1 MKLNL
6 LPGIIM
12 IPVFFLL
19 AFSAAAQQSTL
30 TITNPS
36 AIERTDEM
44 VVLKRSALAAKLGNI
59 PAGKYVV
66 VHTKNNTP
74 VLVQY
79 DDRDKDGEWDEAV
92 FLYNYKKKEKVNF
105 LISIASSPAAVK
117 AVVRAHV
124 RQKRKNAADEFGHDL
139 TLDSIPAGQPAT
151 DFSKQP
157 LPPFL
162 TEGPAW
168 ENDKTGF
175 RIYFDVRNGKD
186 IWGKTTAAMVLD
198 EVGSKT
204 SDDYHQ
210 QAGWGMDIL
219 KVGKSLGAGS
229 LALSVPVKN
238 NKDTLVRL
246 GGNNMGKVIY
256 EKIADG
262 PLRAVFRL
270 HYPEWK
276 VLNNANTVSVT
287 EEISIWG
294 GQYFYESKVWIS
306 GEPAGA
312 KLVTGIVNLHSKQ
325 SYEMDMAGAKILYTY
340 DVQTENNDQLGMA
353 IAVQKNILNGFA
365 ATADA
370 ATDIQNTYIVKIDLN
385 KKQPAV
391 FRFYAGWEKSNEQF
405 TTAQKFRKFLE
416 QQAVVTG
423 QSLIIK

>member
-1 MKLNL
+1 MKPNVF
-6 LPGIIM
+6 PGIVIAAV
-12 IPVFFLL
+12 IFLL
-19 AFSAAAQQSTL
+19 ASSAVAQQSIV
-30 TITNPS
+30 TIINPS
-36 AIERTDEM
+36 STERKDEI
-44 VVLKRSALAAKLGNI
+44 VVLKRSVLETKLGNI

-66 VHTKNNTP
+66 MHTKSNTP
-74 VLVQY
+74 VLIQY
-79 DDRDKDGEWDEAV
+79 DDMDKDGKWDEAV
-92 FLYNYKKKEKVNF
+92 FLYNYKKKEKVVF
-105 LISIASSPAAVK
+105 LISIASSPAAIK
-117 AVVRAHV
+117 AMVRAHV
-124 RQKRKNAADEFGHDL
+124 RQKRKNTDDSFGDDL
-139 TLDSIPAGQPAT
+139 AIDSIPAGQPAT

-175 RIYFDVRNGKD
+175 RLYFDVRNGKD
-186 IWGKTTAAMVLD
+186 IWGKTTAKMVLD

-204 SDDYHQ
+204 SEDYHK
-210 QAGWGMDIL
+210 QADWGMDIL

-276 VLNNANTVSVT
+276 ILNNIKPVSLT

-294 GQYFYESKVWIS
+294 GQYFYESKVWIT
-306 GEPAGA
+306 GEPAGVSLA
-312 KLVTGIVNLHSKQ
+312 TGIVNLHSRQ
-325 SYEMDMAGAKILYTY
+325 SHEMDIADSKVLYTY
-340 DVQTENNDQLGMA
+340 DVQTENNDKLGMA
-353 IAVQKNILNGFA
+353 IIVQKNIFNGFIT
-365 ATADA
+365 TANT
-370 ATDIQNTYIVKIDLN
+370 ATDVQNTYVVKIDLS

-391 FRFYAGWEKSNEQF
+391 FRFYAGWEKSDGQF
-405 TTAQKFRKFLE
+405 TSMEKFRKFLM
-416 QQAVVTG
+416 QQAAVAG

>member
-6 LPGIIM
+6 LPGIVM

-124 RQKRKNAADEFGHDL
+124 RQKRKNAADAFGHDL
-139 TLDSIPAGQPAT
+139 TIDSIPAGQPAT

-186 IWGKTTAAMVLD
+186 IWGKTTAAMVLE

-204 SDDYHQ
+204 SDDYHK
-210 QAGWGMDIL
+210 QADWGMDIL

-229 LALSVPVKN
+229 IALSVPVKN

-353 IAVQKNILNGFA
+353 IAVQKNIFNGFA